1 MNTHNCKRYL
11 GDVVPLRL
19 LRGGSSGSNSNDA
32 LSEESRVVDVVLT
45 VGAKNLAIADT
56 LVQFLFSKI
65 KTRTKY
71 R

>member
-1 MNTHNCKRYL
+1 MNTHNCKSYL

-19 LRGGSSGSNSNDA
+19 LRGDTSGSNDA

-56 LVQFLFSKI
+56 LVQFNQNEKEISI
-65 KTRTKY
+65 ASITS
-71 R
+71 